1 MLHTCHPAV
10 SDLDRRGEA
19 VRPLL
24 PRFGEWL
31 LDLNARVETTL
42 AVGMPASAA
51 FLSIASQWFSGSGNR
66 REAYGGGEGSA
77 VEGVDMAVVVVADTT
92 SWRYS
97 TTQ

>member
-1 MLHTCHPAV
+1 VLHTCHPAV

-31 LDLNARVETTL
+31 LDLNARAETTL

-51 FLSIASQWFSGSGNR
+51 FCPLQARGFQGVGM
-66 REAYGGGEGSA
+66 GGRHMGVEEGSA
-77 VEGVDMAVVVVADTT
+77 VEVVDMAVVVVADTT